1 MTGGLMQLA
10 TYGTQ
15 DLYLTGNPQITFFKT
30 VYRRHTNF
38 SMETI
43 INVFNSEP
51 GFGKNMVA
59 KIPRSGD
66 LVTKMYVQIII
77 KKVDPK
83 NNNFAWIRRLG
94 HAILKEVSIEI
105 GGTIFDRQYG
115 TWLDIWYELAR
126 KGDHEVGYAKM
137 IGDVPKMTNYNKCI
151 KPEYTL
157 YIPLQFWFNRFVG
170 LAIPTIAIQYH
181 DINIHIDLEKAEFLA
196 IREANFDT
204 SQLKIVDAN
213 ILTEYVYLA
222 TDERKRFAQSAHEYL
237 IEQVQW
243 DGPMNVSGEVHT
255 YRLDYNHPVKELIW
269 AMKNGNYT
277 SGKQFIYYTNNDE
290 WSVEDGASLIIEK
303 SISIGNDP
311 SYIVGGEWIE
321 VESGSFESINTFN
334 ISNSSQA
341 SVYFNPESLKI
352 GDYGITSKISAD
364 IIIDEDMNITCQNLS
379 TTLTI
384 RDFSIS
390 TDKMEDTRFN
400 PSDPI
405 VYQFN
410 NYGILID
417 GSINPVQQGLIQF
430 NGQDRFD
437 RREGLYF
444 NNAQPE
450 QHHSNTPA
458 DGINVY
464 SFAFYPEEHQPSGTA
479 NFSRIER
486 SDLRLWIKDPT
497 QECELPDLN
506 LFNKEN
512 ILYIFA
518 TNYNVMRVL
527 AGLVGLCYTF

>member
-1 MTGGLMQLA
+1 MSGGLMELA
-10 TYGTQ
+10 AHGTQ

-38 SMETI
+38 SMETT
-43 INVFNSEP
+43 INVFNGEP
-51 GFGKNMVA
+51 NFGKKLTA
-59 KIPRSGD
+59 KLPRSGD
-66 LVTKMYVQIII
+66 LVTKLYIQVKI

-83 NNNFAWIRRLG
+83 NTNFAWIRRLG
-94 HAILKEVSIEI
+94 HAIVKQVTIEI
-105 GGTIFDRQYG
+105 GGTVFDRHYG

-137 IGDVPKMTNYNKCI
+137 IGDVPRLTNYNDSI

-157 YIPLQFWFNRFVG
+157 YIPLQFWFNRFTG
-170 LAIPTIAIQYH
+170 LAIPTIAIRYP
-181 DINIHIDLEKAEFLA
+181 DINIHVDFEKAEYLA
-196 IREANFDT
+196 IREADFDT

-213 ILTEYVYLA
+213 ILTEYVFLD

-243 DGPMNVSGEVHT
+243 DGPMNVPSEVHT
-255 YRLDYNHPVKELIW
+255 YRLDFNHPTKEIIW

-277 SGKQFIYYTNNDE
+277 SGKQFVYYTNNDTYCPKE
-290 WSVEDGASLIIEK
+290 GASLIVEK
-303 SISIGNDP
+303 SISLANDP
-311 SYIVGGEWIE
+311 SFIVGGEWIE
-321 VESGSFESINTFN
+321 IESGSFESIDNFN
-334 ISNSSQA
+334 ISNASEE
-341 SVYFNPESLKI
+341 SVYFNPTSLKI
-352 GDYGITSKISAD
+352 GDYGITDKISAD
-364 IIIDEDMNITCQNLS
+364 IIIDRDNNIICQNLS
-379 TTLTI
+379 TTLTV
-384 RDFSIS
+384 RDFSIPVCN
-390 TDKMEDTRFN
+390 MEDTRFN
-400 PSDPI
+400 VSDPI
-405 VYQFN
+405 VYQYN
-410 NYGILID
+410 NYGVLID
-417 GSINPVQQGLIQF
+417 GTINPVDLGLLQF

-479 NFSRIER
+479 NFSRIEK
-486 SDLRLWIKDPT
+486 SDLRLWFKDPT
-497 QECELPDLN
+497 QECGLPDLH

-518 TNYNVMRVL
+518 TNYNVMRIL
-527 AGLVGLCYTF
+527 SGLVGLCYTF